1 MADTDPGLSVHVKVT
16 VDPSNTEAFLKALEP
31 TFINVKAESLNIF
44 CEVYKDRKNPGV
56 FKLVENWNAT
66 LDHMM
71 NVSNVVDSIVSLL
84 SHVFY
89 KVPLQ
94 GQDTELQVRDTC
106 TKSRGQQV
114 QTKKDYYAH
123 YRENVEPLF
132 IKPQEVEVFSRMPNS
147 EWASVRKEAYP
158 GRD

>member
-44 CEVYKDRKNPGV
+44 CEVYKDRNNPGV

-71 NVSNVVDSIVSLL
+71 NVSNVVDSIVSLF

-94 GQDTELQVRDTC
+94 GQDTEIQVRDTC
-106 TKSRGQQV
+106 TKSAGNR
-114 QTKKDYYAH
+114 
-123 YRENVEPLF
+123 
-132 IKPQEVEVFSRMPNS
+132 SRPRRITMLTTARMWNPCSSNLKRS
-147 EWASVRKEAYP
+147 KSSAGCRTVSGPA
-158 GRD
+158 